1 MYTFVTS
8 LNKAYWNSTSKI
20 NINSWVECLPEDVNI
35 VIYSEEEIDIGIFP
49 EPRVSL
55 KPLYNCKPLLEFINK
70 HKDDPHYNG
79 QIGRKLEGSS
89 KSFKWKGIK
98 FAHKT
103 FAIFEE
109 AKHLN
114 KGKLFWLDADVL
126 MHNKI
131 DHDYLDYLLPDTKA
145 ISYLGRPKE
154 YDECG
159 LMGYNLDNTFA
170 KDFLKRYENEYTGG
184 LEHLRETHDSWIFFQ
199 LRLGYEDQTP
209 FLNLNPTPK
218 DNKSPFN
225 NSGINSHMVHTKGKS
240 KERLQQKF
248 LKRFALQKAREQRE
262 LVNGT

>member
-1 MYTFVTS
+1 M
-8 LNKAYWNSTSKI
+8 K
-20 NINSWVECLPEDVNI
+20 
-35 VIYSEEEIDIGIFP
+35 
-49 EPRVSL
+49 
-55 KPLYNCKPLLEFINK
+55 
-70 HKDDPHYNG
+70 
-79 QIGRKLEGSS
+79 
-89 KSFKWKGIK
+89 
-98 FAHKT
+98 KT

-109 AKHLN
+109 AKHLD

-159 LMGYNLDNTFA
+159 LMGYNLNTSFA
-170 KDFLKRYENEYTGG
+170 KDFLKKYENEYATG

>member
-55 KPLYNCKPLLEFINK
+55 KPLYDCKPLLEFINK

-79 QIGRKLEGSS
+79 QIGCKLEGSS

-109 AKHLN
+109 
-114 KGKLFWLDADVL
+114 KLL
-126 MHNKI
+126 I
-131 DHDYLDYLLPDTKA
+131 
-145 ISYLGRPKE
+145 
-154 YDECG
+154 
-159 LMGYNLDNTFA
+159 
-170 KDFLKRYENEYTGG
+170 LK
-184 LEHLRETHDSWIFFQ
+184 SF
-199 LRLGYEDQTP
+199 
-209 FLNLNPTPK
+209 
-218 DNKSPFN
+218 
-225 NSGINSHMVHTKGKS
+225 
-240 KERLQQKF
+240 
-248 LKRFALQKAREQRE
+248 
-262 LVNGT
+262 

>member
-55 KPLYNCKPLLEFINK
+55 KPLYDCKPLLEFINK

-131 DHDYLDYLLPDTKA
+131 DHEYLDYLLPNTKA

>member
-55 KPLYNCKPLLEFINK
+55 KPLYDCKPLLEFINK

-131 DHDYLDYLLPDTKA
+131 DHQYLDYLLPNTKA